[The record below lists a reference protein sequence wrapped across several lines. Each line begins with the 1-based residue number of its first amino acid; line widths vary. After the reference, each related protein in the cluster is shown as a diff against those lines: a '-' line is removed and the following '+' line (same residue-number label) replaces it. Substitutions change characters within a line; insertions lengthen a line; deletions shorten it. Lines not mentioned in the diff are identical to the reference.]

1 MTVLFDYPK
10 KAEFNRIVPKAK
22 FYERA
27 KLSKAVKERF
37 VSEVG
42 QIVWRYK
49 LAPETI
55 NLPARSGIQEIQ
67 VFSVTSKTENLS
79 EEVLR
84 AIDKAIPSPIIFEI
98 IFESKVRVVLAYKRQ
113 NEADSNSWVVELYV
127 ASDWLPNETK
137 RHPLPVVLDMGSL
150 YEQFLRSLVSIPQ
163 RSGEDLRQ
171 LVNRVGSIRSK
182 EIEQRRVEAKLQAEK
197 QFNRKVELNSE
208 LRRVNSELAN
218 LRQEIQQ

>member
-127 ASDWLPNETK
+127 ASDWLPNESK
-137 RHPLPVVLDMGSL
+137 REPLPVVLDMGSL
-150 YEQFLRSLVSIPQ
+150 YEQSLRSLVSIPQ

-197 QFNRKVELNSE
+197 QFNRKVELNAQLRTIHEEISCLSNASE
-208 LRRVNSELAN
+208 
-218 LRQEIQQ
+218 